1 MAGLFEAGF
10 IVVLRQ
16 VGMVAC
22 VHVSVPTLA
31 AVGTSPL
38 TSLCPSVCYGIV
50 MLMQQVNPAFCNCFL
65 CVLKSDWLHI
75 YMCHTK
81 RAHAAIINLL

>member
-16 VGMVAC
+16 VGTVAC

-31 AVGTSPL
+31 AVGTS
-38 TSLCPSVCYGIV
+38 LCPLVCYGIV
-50 MLMQQVNPAFCNCFL
+50 MLMQQVNLAFCNDFL
-65 CVLKSDWLHI
+65 RVLKSDCI
-75 YMCHTK
+75 FIITAHTQSV
-81 RAHAAIINLL
+81 HMLLL

>member
-10 IVVLRQ
+10 IVVLKQ
-16 VGMVAC
+16 VGTVAC

-50 MLMQQVNPAFCNCFL
+50 MLMQQVNPAFCNDFL
-65 CVLKSDWLHI
+65 HVLKSDCI
-75 YMCHTK
+75 FIITAHTQSV
-81 RAHAAIINLL
+81 HMLLL